1 MKTVQTEVLFGPLA
15 NQKGIEGLSFPLK
28 NGGNLV
34 IRGKIDR
41 VDSLKVDN
49 QHYLSVVDYKSSA
62 HKFDY
67 FEAYYG
73 LAMQMITYLDTALLN
88 AAELIGHPAKPAG
101 AFYVHVKN
109 PFIKNTQIK
118 NEEALATEFLKEFKL
133 DGLLLEEE
141 ELLLALDHTIEPT
154 ATSLV
159 YPFKQL
165 KNESLKSSKFVTLE
179 EMAALRMHNQKLI
192 LDAGN
197 AITEGVTTL
206 RPFYE
211 KRQHIS
217 TVSGEFKAV
226 SQFDYMLPE
235 NNYRREEKLT
245 REDILKLILEEKEG
259 NE

>member
-1 MKTVQTEVLFGPLA
+1 M
-15 NQKGIEGLSFPLK
+15 
-28 NGGNLV
+28 
-34 IRGKIDR
+34 
-41 VDSLKVDN
+41 
-49 QHYLSVVDYKSSA
+49 
-62 HKFDY
+62 
-67 FEAYYG
+67 
-73 LAMQMITYLDTALLN
+73 
-88 AAELIGHPAKPAG
+88 
-101 AFYVHVKN
+101 
-109 PFIKNTQIK
+109 
-118 NEEALATEFLKEFKL
+118 
-133 DGLLLEEE
+133 EEE

-154 ATSLV
+154 TTSMV

-206 RPFYE
+206 HPFYE